1 MAFKKN
7 NLLLR
12 ICTGL
17 VYIAI
22 IVVFFLLRNISE
34 NGQYNSIFNILIYIF
49 MILSTYEMLQT
60 FSRKK
65 LDEFGREIASPSRLA
80 NSQKVCI
87 YTYVICFIPIFYLSE
102 YVFWHGKNFGYRGL
116 LISSFFLA
124 IMLLCLLV
132 IDYKRVNLQNT
143 GAAYLCSIYPTILFA
158 TILMANTYLPQQSS
172 NLALILIFTISP
184 VVDTFAYICG
194 SLLKGK
200 KLAPSLS
207 PNKTVSG
214 AIGGLIFGILACIFC
229 YWIFVQYFGYEYK
242 GINSRFAFTPWVL
255 ITLIGIGGSIMVQ
268 FGDLVE
274 STIKRHLGVKDMSN
288 ILPGHGGI
296 LDRLDGTVFASAY
309 IYIMFSVFFDPNLL
323 NLIMA
328 SVHRV

>member
-1 MAFKKN
+1 MWF
-7 NLLLR
+7 
-12 ICTGL
+12 
-17 VYIAI
+17 
-22 IVVFFLLRNISE
+22 
-34 NGQYNSIFNILIYIF
+34 
-49 MILSTYEMLQT
+49 
-60 FSRKK
+60 
-65 LDEFGREIASPSRLA
+65 
-80 NSQKVCI
+80 
-87 YTYVICFIPIFYLSE
+87 
-102 YVFWHGKNFGYRGL
+102 
-116 LISSFFLA
+116 
-124 IMLLCLLV
+124 
-132 IDYKRVNLQNT
+132 
-143 GAAYLCSIYPTILFA
+143 
-158 TILMANTYLPQQSS
+158 
-172 NLALILIFTISP
+172 
-184 VVDTFAYICG
+184 
-194 SLLKGK
+194 
-200 KLAPSLS
+200 LAPSLS

-328 SVHRV
+328 SVYRV